1 MAAYIGPHRA
11 SFSPAPLTTVKLS
24 RLQTLTHSCLCN
36 LYSLSCFPFTGI
48 VEQKPAKNK
57 NESTCCYVNKESFMH
72 TGTTNPGFP
81 NCTMPKDTV
90 LSTLL
95 VTLLCNSDNPFP
107 SEHPYGF
114 STTTRSLW
122 LTAALLSLPFESEGF
137 YPARCRE
144 CDGHS

>member
-1 MAAYIGPHRA
+1 
-11 SFSPAPLTTVKLS
+11 
-24 RLQTLTHSCLCN
+24 
-36 LYSLSCFPFTGI
+36 
-48 VEQKPAKNK
+48 
-57 NESTCCYVNKESFMH
+57 MH

-107 SEHPYGF
+107 SEHPHGF